1 MFRVVLPSLI
11 KLVGFL
17 FTVVILSL
25 AMDDD
30 SVWVTV
36 VSPKREDFMFSSVVV
51 TYNKLVVEIR
61 ASIHEQCK

>member
-51 TYNKLVVEIR
+51 IYHKLVVEIR
-61 ASIHEQCK
+61 ASVHEQCK